1 MYMYVN
7 SDIKKHHTHPR
18 CTSAHQFT
26 RARAMFQERS
36 SQVSDASRRKEREM
50 VKKEIDKLRGSIQTL
65 TRAVNPLG
73 KILDFVQED
82 LDSMQ
87 KELDVWKQENAQ
99 NQVALQREQRYVRT
113 YPVRVLAGYIALL
126 STS

>member
-1 MYMYVN
+1 
-7 SDIKKHHTHPR
+7 
-18 CTSAHQFT
+18 
-26 RARAMFQERS
+26 
-36 SQVSDASRRKEREM
+36 M

-99 NQVALQREQRYVRT
+99 NQVALQREQRYVHVRT
-113 YPVRVLAGYIALL
+113 RYEPSLATPRAPID
-126 STS
+126 